1 MADDSYL
8 SVRNLRVSFETDD
21 GCFAAVDDIS
31 FDLARGEILALV
43 GESGS
48 GKSLTSLSIM
58 RLLPHN
64 ATISGDIQISGINIA
79 SLGRREMED
88 VRGAKIGMIFQEPMT
103 SLNPVLTVGRQMT
116 EGLLRHRKMSRIAAN
131 EQAIAVLGGVGIPEP
146 RRIMTQ
152 YPHQLSGGMRQ
163 RVMIAA
169 ALTLEPGVL
178 IADEPTTALDV
189 TVQAQVLDLLVSL
202 KNRLG
207 SGILLITHDIGVV
220 AETADRV
227 AVMRGGKI
235 VETGTVEAILNS
247 PRHPYTKGLIA
258 SHLTLE
264 RAMQKRNGRPTRLV
278 PIAGSDAI

>member
-1 MADDSYL
+1 MSGPYL
-8 SVRNLRVSFETDD
+8 SVRNLSIAFGAGSGAFR
-21 GCFAAVDDIS
+21 AVQDVS

-58 RLLPHN
+58 RLLPEV
-64 ATISGDIQISGINIA
+64 ARMDGRIEIEGQNIA
-79 SLGRREMED
+79 ALPRRQIED

-103 SLNPVLTVGRQMT
+103 SLNPVLTIARQMA
-116 EGLLRHRKMSRIAAN
+116 EGLVRHEGVSRQTALARARTCL
-131 EQAIAVLGGVGIPEP
+131 EDVGFPEP
-146 RRIMTQ
+146 DRVLRQ

-169 ALTLEPGVL
+169 ALALKPGIL

-189 TVQAQVLDLLVSL
+189 TVQAQVLDLLVDL
-202 KNRLG
+202 KTRYG

-227 AVMRGGKI
+227 AVMRGGRI
-235 VETGTVEAILNS
+235 LETGSVDEVLGAPS
-247 PRHPYTKGLIA
+247 HDYTKALLA
-258 SHLTLE
+258 SHLTVEKGLRLRE
-264 RAMQKRNGRPTRLV
+264 ARAEV
-278 PIAGSDAI
+278 PSK

>member
-1 MADDSYL
+1 MSGPYL
-8 SVRNLRVSFETDD
+8 SVRNLSIAFGAGSGAFR
-21 GCFAAVDDIS
+21 AVQDVS

-58 RLLPHN
+58 RLLP
-64 ATISGDIQISGINIA
+64 AVARMDGRIEIEGQNIA
-79 SLGRREMED
+79 ALPRRQMED

-103 SLNPVLTVGRQMT
+103 SLNPVLTIARQMA
-116 EGLLRHRKMSRIAAN
+116 EGLVRHEGISRQTALARARTCL
-131 EQAIAVLGGVGIPEP
+131 EDVGFPEP
-146 RRIMTQ
+146 DRVLRQ

-169 ALTLEPGVL
+169 ALALKPGIL

-189 TVQAQVLDLLVSL
+189 TVQAQVLDLLVDL
-202 KNRLG
+202 KTRYG

-227 AVMRGGKI
+227 AVMRGGRI
-235 VETGTVEAILNS
+235 LETGSVDEVLGAPS
-247 PRHPYTKGLIA
+247 HDYTKALLA
-258 SHLTLE
+258 SHLTVEKGLRLRE
-264 RAMQKRNGRPTRLV
+264 ARAEVLSK
-278 PIAGSDAI
+278 